1 MAWGAVIAAAAAMVG
16 KAVVSGVNAYN
27 ATQDKIKAYRG
38 AAEDIKKATEL
49 YSGTNLNNAMTEK
62 GMANAAE
69 RNAQSMGAAANNFN
83 GTGSTKMVNFMPLKQ
98 NVIDADR
105 TSSAYN
111 AGANRVKTEADAKFN
126 AEKQKADLAKE
137 QADINYNVK
146 NKAGQAIANGIG
158 NLSDLTSQFGGWGK
172 KGNNN
177 NNGKGN
183 NIK

>member
-1 MAWGAVIAAAAAMVG
+1 MAWGAVIAAAASMIG
-16 KAVVSGVNAYN
+16 KAVVSGIGAYN

-38 AAEDIKKATEL
+38 AAEDIRNATEL

-83 GTGSTKMVNFMPLKQ
+83 GTGSTKMENFMPLKQ
-98 NVIDADR
+98 NVINADK

-111 AGANRVKTEADAKFN
+111 AGANRAKTEADAKFN
-126 AEKQKADLAKE
+126 AATKQAELQKE

-146 NKAGQAIANGIG
+146 NQNNQAISNGIG
-158 NLSDLTSQFGGWGK
+158 NITDLTSQIGGWGK
-172 KGNNN
+172 KD
-177 NNGKGN
+177 K
-183 NIK
+183 

>member
-1 MAWGAVIAAAAAMVG
+1 MAWGMVIAATASMIG
-16 KAVVSGVNAYN
+16 KAVISGITAYN

-83 GTGSTKMVNFMPLKQ
+83 GTGSTKMANFMPLKQ
-98 NVIDADR
+98 NVINADR
-105 TSSAYN
+105 TSEAYN

-126 AEKQKADLAKE
+126 AEKQKADLAKQ
-137 QADINYNVK
+137 QADINYNV
-146 NKAGQAIANGIG
+146 ATQTGQAISNGIG
-158 NLSDLTSQFGGWGK
+158 AATDLTSQFGGWGK
-172 KGNNN
+172 KENNN
-177 NNGKGN
+177 NSN
-183 NIK
+183 